1 MVYAYPRVT
10 ISFCTACKWNLRAAW
25 YLQELLSTFGN
36 DLGEVA
42 LVPSSAGTFI
52 VDIQKSPAQDVQQTP
67 KSGSDTQHVS
77 DSDVIVLWDRKVNGG
92 FPDSKELKQLV
103 RDVIKPG
110 KDLGHVDR
118 HAKQAP
124 KQVTSPHKDNDEIQE
139 KIDSARKI
147 AEMKETELEQ
157 LAASKVSLIQGDAC
171 PNIN

>member
-1 MVYAYPRVT
+1 M
-10 ISFCTACKWNLRAAW
+10 
-25 YLQELLSTFGN
+25 
-36 DLGEVA
+36 
-42 LVPSSAGTFI
+42 
-52 VDIQKSPAQDVQQTP
+52 
-67 KSGSDTQHVS
+67 
-77 DSDVIVLWDRKVNGG
+77 IVLWDRKVNGG

-118 HAKQAP
+118 HEAGST
-124 KQVTSPHKDNDEIQE
+124 QVSSPHKENDEIQE